1 MSGFDELFERIRR
14 EIRRLMREIEEE
26 FEEDRPMWT
35 TDGRLE
41 PLISMERL
49 PDKYVLLI
57 DLPYADLK
65 ALSID
70 LKGRRV
76 IIECRLREEIRFSRW
91 TVTREATFNRYYTEV
106 ELPEDIDLAGAYIEK
121 DDRKKIVKIVV
132 PRRRI

>member
-1 MSGFDELFERIRR
+1 MSSFDEMFERVRR
-14 EIRRLMREIEEE
+14 EIRKLMREIEEE

-41 PLISMERL
+41 PLISMERF

-57 DLPYADLK
+57 DLPYADLR

-70 LKGRRV
+70 LRGRRV

-91 TVTREATFNRYYTEV
+91 TVTREAVFNRYYTEV
-106 ELPEDIDLAGAYIEK
+106 ELPEDVDLAGAYIEK
-121 DDRKKIVKIVV
+121 DNLKKIVKIVV